1 MLLSIPRSSDA
12 RKYPVFNALHFAGT
26 DYRAALVSCKSQQR
40 QAANCRASL
49 APYQLLLC
57 VFRSRHPH
65 CSAPQP
71 PVHLRLRDEKHEL
84 IRVAQPL
91 MGHET
96 LEVRIERRLALVAFD
111 LQA

>member
-49 APYQLLLC
+49 AP
-57 VFRSRHPH
+57 
-65 CSAPQP
+65 
-71 PVHLRLRDEKHEL
+71 
-84 IRVAQPL
+84 
-91 MGHET
+91 
-96 LEVRIERRLALVAFD
+96 
-111 LQA
+111 